1 VLSQRVKTE
10 KKNFQCTH
18 TFMYTSI
25 LRRCTSAAAAASGS
39 VPAIRENLTEREEK
53 SVVRTFHRD
62 MRERDIYTTLT

>member
-1 VLSQRVKTE
+1 
-10 KKNFQCTH
+10 
-18 TFMYTSI
+18 MYTSI